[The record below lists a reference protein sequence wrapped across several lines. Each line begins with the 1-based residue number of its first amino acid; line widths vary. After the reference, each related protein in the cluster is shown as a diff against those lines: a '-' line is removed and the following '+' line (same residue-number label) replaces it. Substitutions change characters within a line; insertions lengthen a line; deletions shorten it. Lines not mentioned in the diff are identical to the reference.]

1 MWTRRPFQFFTNPDA
16 KVPKSRQHA
25 SLVEVRTCAS
35 LRWRSAFFFVV
46 QALLPAD
53 IRQQL
58 EEFEM
63 TQSTISALLHA
74 EQAVQQVV
82 RTRGLASAEYTR
94 ALQEYQALIRR
105 ALQPQPVQRLAS

>member
-1 MWTRRPFQFFTNPDA
+1 
-16 KVPKSRQHA
+16 
-25 SLVEVRTCAS
+25 
-35 LRWRSAFFFVV
+35 
-46 QALLPAD
+46 
-53 IRQQL
+53 
-58 EEFEM
+58 M